1 MIEFFPQIGVVVLI
15 AAAGG
20 FIAKILK
27 QPAIAFYIIAGLLLG
42 PVFGILTNTH
52 LINGLAEIGIAFLLF
67 LVGIEID
74 LKKLKE
80 VAKFSS
86 VTATLITIF
95 TAAAGFAIAYKLNFS
110 NIESATLG
118 FVFAFSSTMIVLKIL
133 TDRKELDTLHGRI
146 LITILLIQDIFAIIF
161 LTILTSSSLNII
173 NIILL
178 IIKLI
183 LVILLVYFLSKTLI
197 PKLLKFA
204 SESTELLF
212 LISIAICFAFG
223 ILFDFAGMPIAIGAF
238 AGGIAVS
245 SSQYKFEI
253 LARIKPIRDFFAI
266 IFFVSLG
273 LLVTNN
279 ISGMWPT
286 IIILTIFVIII
297 KPILIFLFASF
308 SGYKNRT
315 SFLTS
320 VFLSQASEFSLII
333 AITGFNQ
340 GIFGEK
346 ILTITALVSIFS
358 IIISSYLISYNQ
370 IIYKKIKSVLKLFE
384 KKSTKEELLH
394 LPPEKDLYNH
404 TILFG
409 SDRIGFEVAE
419 TLKKLERKFLV
430 VDYNPGII
438 KKLRNKKI
446 SCIFGD
452 ATDSEII
459 DRINIDKAKMIISTI
474 PNFEVNIMLL
484 KKTKLIGK
492 HPIIYLTATNL
503 DEAIKLYKAGADYVI
518 FPEMLGGSHVSHMIK
533 TSQDKW
539 EDFLKYKKDHLK
551 KLKQR
556 KKELGIDLF

>member
-1 MIEFFPQIGVVVLI
+1 LIEFFPQIGVVVLI

-533 TSQDKW
+533 TAQDKW

>member
-197 PKLLKFA
+197 PKFLKFA

-533 TSQDKW
+533 TAQDKW

>member
-533 TSQDKW
+533 TAQDKW

>member
-1 MIEFFPQIGVVVLI
+1 MIEFFPQIGIVVLI

-20 FIAKILK
+20 FVAKILK
-27 QPAIAFYIIAGLLLG
+27 QPAIAFYIIAGLLIG
-42 PVFGILTNTH
+42 PIFSILTNTH

-161 LTILTSSSLNII
+161 LTILTSSSLNIV

-178 IIKLI
+178 VIKLI

-273 LLVTNN
+273 LLVTSN

-286 IIILTIFVIII
+286 IIILTIFVVII

-333 AITGFNQ
+333 AITGFSQ

-370 IIYKKIKSVLKLFE
+370 IIYKKIKSILKLFE

-394 LPPEKDLYNH
+394 LPPEKNLYNH

-419 TLKKLERKFLV
+419 TLKKLKRKFLV

-474 PNFEVNIMLL
+474 PSFEVNIMLL

-503 DEAIKLYKAGADYVI
+503 EEAIKLYKAGADYVI

-533 TSQDKW
+533 TAQDKW
-539 EDFLKYKKDHLK
+539 QDFLKYKKDHLK

>member
-503 DEAIKLYKAGADYVI
+503 GEAIKLYKAGADYVI

-533 TSQDKW
+533 TAQDKW